1 MEVNKVRKGR
11 ENMKKIIKDFKGM
24 VWKNKTE
31 LSISWKGYF
40 KELLNVKN
48 NREMEMNCL
57 EKVREGV

>member
-1 MEVNKVRKGR
+1 
-11 ENMKKIIKDFKGM
+11 MKKIIKDFKGM